1 MSDRYYL
8 NNMSNSV
15 INLTLSTR
23 RTIQPFTS
31 LPLNTKDIVIFKAM
45 KAARK
50 GKSSMLD
57 NVRLSKI
64 RIEDDANYEVLTG
77 KKKPEVIEEVKE
89 DVKPAEDIQK
99 DEQADKKEEKPE
111 DKKEDKK
118 DAKSEDKKEDKQEG
132 KKATEEDLAK
142 KALEQGLDAQ
152 FI

>member
-31 LPLNTKDIVIFKAM
+31 LPLNTKDVVMFKAM

-50 GKSSMLD
+50 GKPSMLD

-77 KKKPEVIEEVKE
+77 KKKPEVVEDAKPDENKKE
-89 DVKPAEDIQK
+89 DKSE
-99 DEQADKKEEKPE
+99 DKKEDKSE

-118 DAKSEDKKEDKQEG
+118 DSKSGDKKEDKNED
-132 KKATEEDLAK
+132 KKETEEDLAK
-142 KALEQGLDAQ
+142 KALEKGLDSQ

>member
-31 LPLNTKDIVIFKAM
+31 LPLNTKDVAMFKAM

-50 GKSSMLD
+50 GKPSMLD

-64 RIEDDANYEVLTG
+64 KIEDDANYEVLTG
-77 KKKPEVIEEVKE
+77 KKKPEVVE
-89 DVKPAEDIQK
+89 DAKL
-99 DEQADKKEEKPE
+99 DEN
-111 DKKEDKK
+111 KKEDKSEDNK
-118 DAKSEDKKEDKQEG
+118 EDKSEDKKEDKSED
-132 KKATEEDLAK
+132 KKETEEDLAK
-142 KALEQGLDAQ
+142 KALEKGLDSQ

>member
-31 LPLNTKDIVIFKAM
+31 LPLNTKVVVMFKAM

-50 GKSSMLD
+50 GKPSMLD

-77 KKKPEVIEEVKE
+77 KKKPEVAEEAKDGVKQ
-89 DVKPAEDIQK
+89 AEDNK
-99 DEQADKKEEKPE
+99 EEQVNKKEEKPE
-111 DKKEDKK
+111 DKKENKKDTKSEDEKEDKK
-118 DAKSEDKKEDKQEG
+118 D
-132 KKATEEDLAK
+132 TEEDLAK
-142 KALEQGLDAQ
+142 KALEKGLDSQ

>member
-31 LPLNTKDIVIFKAM
+31 LPLNTKDVVMFKAM

-50 GKSSMLD
+50 GKPSMLD

-77 KKKPEVIEEVKE
+77 KKKPEVAEEAKDGVKQ
-89 DVKPAEDIQK
+89 AEDNK
-99 DEQADKKEEKPE
+99 EEQVNKKEEKPE
-111 DKKEDKK
+111 DKKENK
-118 DAKSEDKKEDKQEG
+118 KKEEQKKEEQKRRNENRNTRKDK
-132 KKATEEDLAK
+132 AK
-142 KALEQGLDAQ
+142 QR
-152 FI
+152 